1 MQISSRVANDEA
13 GLQPATS
20 NWGAMIPGRGPGAAD
35 VKGRFSYQPGK
46 TPLCMNLDPVAGDQR
61 RLLKVDEDPLS
72 LEAVMNS

>member
-1 MQISSRVANDEA
+1 
-13 GLQPATS
+13 
-20 NWGAMIPGRGPGAAD
+20 MIPGRGPGAAD
-35 VKGRFSYQPGK
+35 VKGRFSYQPGT